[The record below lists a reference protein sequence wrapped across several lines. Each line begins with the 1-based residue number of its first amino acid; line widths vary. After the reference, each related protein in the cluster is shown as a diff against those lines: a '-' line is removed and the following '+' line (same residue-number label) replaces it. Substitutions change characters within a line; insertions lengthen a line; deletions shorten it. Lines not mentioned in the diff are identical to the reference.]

1 MAKKAFCNSQT
12 SNRHTQN
19 HSLYK
24 TISEMKLRNN
34 YMLYTI
40 LLCAVVAAF
49 SAFNKP
55 DIAPETAVQYTDE
68 NGDVTTEWYA
78 GSNQQRILPL
88 DTLTTA
94 GTTTITVPWNM
105 ASPYQYQYFFKM
117 RKIGVTPNVKMVLDE
132 RNAANSAIWSAIDS
146 VSMSGADSTKLHFRL
161 RGATT
166 YGSFHR
172 IRFVKTGN
180 GAVARNTELV
190 IKPTN

>member
-1 MAKKAFCNSQT
+1 MKN
-12 SNRHTQN
+12 
-19 HSLYK
+19 YK
-24 TISEMKLRNN
+24 
-34 YMLYTI
+34 Y
-40 LLCAVVAAF
+40 LLGTLLFCAVVALF
-49 SAFNKP
+49 SAFNRP
-55 DIAPETAVQYTDE
+55 EIAEAKQAVQYTDE
-68 NGDVTTEWYA
+68 AGDVNTVWYA
-78 GSNQQRILPL
+78 GANQQKIFPL

-161 RGATT
+161 RGSLA

-180 GAVARNTELV
+180 GAVARNVELV
-190 IKPTN
+190 IKATN